1 VDIQELRK
9 LLAGAIGRMDDIAA
23 EAKKENRG
31 LSEDELAKFE
41 GIEKEV
47 ENLKRSISAAERLEK
62 LSEERSKATTEPV
75 NAGASIKVTRE
86 EGCDDDGKCIVYPS
100 FGAQLRDVAALAK
113 DPYSASTAEVR
124 KRVDLANKIT
134 RAASG
139 HNETVAADGG
149 ALVITD
155 FASEILDKAYLL
167 APFSSRVKRYGL
179 TSGANGIKIPYVD
192 ESSRADGSRQ
202 GGIQAYWEE
211 EAATYTASKGKFG
224 LMELNLKKLIGAA
237 YITDE
242 LLQDAGV
249 LGSWVTQAFQ
259 REFAF
264 KLDDAFINGDGSGK
278 PLGVL
283 NSGAL
288 VSVAKDTSQVA
299 AKITVNNL
307 ANMLARVPEANLPGC
322 VWLYNQACKAQ
333 LMTLAIT
340 VGSNSY
346 PAMIQ
351 GGVTGNVASG
361 IPVNTI
367 LGIPAFASEHCAALG
382 TVNDIILVDT
392 QSYIAIDKGGIKS
405 AQSVHV
411 RFLYDENCFKFTY
424 RVDGQPSWRVGLT
437 PFKGSAT
444 LSPYVVVA
452 TRS

>member
-1 VDIQELRK
+1 MDLKELRK
-9 LLAGAIGRMDDIAA
+9 QYGEKVARMEALAEA
-23 EAKKENRG
+23 AKKENRG
-31 LSEDELAKFE
+31 LSEDEGKEFDAV
-41 GIEKEV
+41 EV
-47 ENLKRSISAAERLEK
+47 EVKNLKRNIERAEVLAREQ
-62 LSEERSKATTEPV
+62 EERGRATTSP
-75 NAGASIKVTRE
+75 IDIQVTRG
-86 EGCDDDGKCIVYPS
+86 EGEDEKGKCVVYS
-100 FGAQLRDVAALAK
+100 TFGEQLRDVAALAK
-113 DPYSASTAEVR
+113 DPYSANTSEVR

-139 HNETVAADGG
+139 HSEAVAADGG

-167 APFSSRVKRYGL
+167 APFASKVKRYGL

-192 ESSRADGSRQ
+192 ETSRADGSRQ
-202 GGIQAYWEE
+202 GGIRAYWEE
-211 EAATYTASKGKFG
+211 EAAAYTATKGKFG

-242 LLQDAGV
+242 LLGDAGV

-264 KLDDAFINGDGSGK
+264 KLDDAFINGDGAGK
-278 PLGVL
+278 PSGIL
-283 NSGAL
+283 NSSAL
-288 VSVAKDTSQVA
+288 VSVAKEVSQTA
-299 AKITVNNL
+299 ATINANNL
-307 ANMLARVPEANLPGC
+307 AKMLARVPEANLPGC
-322 VWLYNQACKAQ
+322 IWLYNQAAKAQ
-333 LMTLAIT
+333 LMTLGLT

-346 PAMIQ
+346 PVMLQ
-351 GGVTGNVASG
+351 GGITGNMMGGV
-361 IPVNTI
+361 PVNTV

-392 QSYIAIDKGGIKS
+392 QAYIAIDKGGIKS

-424 RVDGQPSWRVGLT
+424 RVDGQPAWRTGLT
-437 PFKGSAT
+437 PFKGSDT

-452 TRS
+452 TRA